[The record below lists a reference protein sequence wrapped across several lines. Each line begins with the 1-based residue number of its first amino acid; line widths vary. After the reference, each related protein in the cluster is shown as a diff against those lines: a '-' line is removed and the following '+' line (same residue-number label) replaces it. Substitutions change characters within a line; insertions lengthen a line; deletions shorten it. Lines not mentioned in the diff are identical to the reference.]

1 MISLDRYFQKSESG
15 EVLFYPLG
23 MMGTGYKLQS
33 RAEEDRLRSFLKTYF
48 GVSFAAL
55 AVALATMGLKASLPV
70 LALSPLWYYWSM
82 RRMLKDVPTTKRRLS
97 FADVAKS
104 YGLSKLV
111 LLEVFSVAFVA
122 MSIVILCA
130 GGPVL
135 VPVAGIV
142 FFGFGAV
149 LFGLMIHKKL
159 QG

>member
-1 MISLDRYFQKSESG
+1 
-15 EVLFYPLG
+15 
-23 MMGTGYKLQS
+23 
-33 RAEEDRLRSFLKTYF
+33 
-48 GVSFAAL
+48 
-55 AVALATMGLKASLPV
+55 
-70 LALSPLWYYWSM
+70 
-82 RRMLKDVPTTKRRLS
+82 MLKDAPTTKRRLS

-104 YGLSKLV
+104 YGLAKLV

-122 MSIVILCA
+122 MSIVILYA
-130 GGPVL
+130 GGPML